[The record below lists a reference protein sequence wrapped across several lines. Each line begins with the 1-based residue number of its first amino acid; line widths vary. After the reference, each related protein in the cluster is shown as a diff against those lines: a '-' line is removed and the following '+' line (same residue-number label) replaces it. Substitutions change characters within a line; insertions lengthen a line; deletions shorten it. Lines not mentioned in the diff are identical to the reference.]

1 MKVYLSG
8 QIVKGQWKMSK
19 EWRQRVADISTDY
32 GFQVLNP
39 LEAQESHHS
48 GYRELIYARNMK
60 LLKEADLVIVR
71 WLPKENS
78 VGTVAEICKAKE
90 LNIPVV
96 ILTYTPADAAE
107 LDEDP
112 YLMHLHAMQSVLH
125 FSDDNLRDVFEWFQT
140 TNSTYSVS
148 PYGSGWKPSFI
159 A

>member
-8 QIVKGQWKMSK
+8 QITDWTISK
-19 EWRQRVADISTDY
+19 NWREMTTVIAQEY
-32 GFQVLNP
+32 GFEVLNP
-39 LEAQESHHS
+39 LEAQDSHHS

-60 LLKEADLVIVR
+60 MLKESDLVIVR
-71 WLPKENS
+71 WFQKLNS

-90 LNIPVV
+90 LGIPVV
-96 ILTYTPADAAE
+96 ILTYNPSLAAD

-125 FSDDNLRDVFEWFQT
+125 FSEDSLRDVFEWFQT

-148 PYGSGWKPSFI
+148 PYGSGWNPSSI